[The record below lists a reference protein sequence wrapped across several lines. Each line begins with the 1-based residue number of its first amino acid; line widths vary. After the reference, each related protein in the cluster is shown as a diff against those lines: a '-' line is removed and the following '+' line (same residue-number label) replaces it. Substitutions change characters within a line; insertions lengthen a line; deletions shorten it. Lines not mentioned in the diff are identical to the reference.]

1 MKTYYIINI
10 FIIAI
15 IVLSCF
21 YLTSIIIF
29 HDANPSDIYHQY
41 LRPSLTYQDLIFT
54 KRFHKY
60 SFYSDIGLTWPYD
73 KDVLKEEWD
82 SAWGYSLNI
91 KGFNNLTH
99 SIYLDSILIFDDITK
114 PPKLKCKCK
123 QVFIK
128 AKNEFSFITN
138 LEDGFTNIIENGIQ
152 YDPFNS
158 NILRTSDKLNDI
170 SLNYN
175 SLFVKL
181 ITSVDNKLIKI
192 EHYKVIPLL
201 SKK

>member
-1 MKTYYIINI
+1 MKTNYIINI
-10 FIIAI
+10 FIITI
-15 IVLSCF
+15 IILSCF

-41 LRPSLTYQDLIFT
+41 LGTSLTFQDLIFT

-60 SFYSDIGLTWPYD
+60 SFYGSIGLTWPYD
-73 KDVLKEEWD
+73 KDIPNVKWD

-99 SIYLDSILIFDDITK
+99 SIYLDSILIFDDIAK
-114 PPKLKCKCK
+114 PPKFKCKCK
-123 QVFIK
+123 QVTIK

-138 LEDGFTNIIENGIQ
+138 LEDGFTNFIENGIQ
-152 YDPFNS
+152 YDPFNP
-158 NILRTSDKLNDI
+158 NIRRTADTINDI

-181 ITSVDNKLIKI
+181 VTSVNSKLIKI
-192 EHYKVIPLL
+192 EHYKVISL
-201 SKK
+201 